1 MVDPRRGRNI
11 NTYTTVNAPPPIQL
25 NTTTYTTLG
34 VDNIKRLGYKIT
46 NDSAHDIIV
55 KEQAFDDPDSDDRG
69 FKVFKRSLYES
80 KPDNVAI
87 GPISAKAVS
96 GSPFVMFVEE

>member
-1 MVDPRRGRNI
+1 MAAKQGRNI
-11 NTYTTVNAPPPIQL
+11 NTYTNVNAPPPIQL
-25 NTTTYTTLG
+25 NTSTYTPLG
-34 VDNIKRLGYKIT
+34 AENLKRIGYKIT
-46 NDSAHDIIV
+46 NDSPHDILV
-55 KEQAFDDPDSDDRG
+55 KEQAFDDPDSADRG
-69 FKVFKRSLYES
+69 FKVFKRSLYET